1 MCEWCNYKK
10 MIICC
15 FECDLEVESSTY
27 KTRLCNQN
35 VTNSEKT
42 HVSYYALGELCDPW
56 LVLSKHLQ

>member
-1 MCEWCNYKK
+1 

-35 VTNSEKT
+35 VTNSEKPQLLCFGW
-42 HVSYYALGELCDPW
+42 ALRSLTCAKQTPA
-56 LVLSKHLQ
+56 VIC